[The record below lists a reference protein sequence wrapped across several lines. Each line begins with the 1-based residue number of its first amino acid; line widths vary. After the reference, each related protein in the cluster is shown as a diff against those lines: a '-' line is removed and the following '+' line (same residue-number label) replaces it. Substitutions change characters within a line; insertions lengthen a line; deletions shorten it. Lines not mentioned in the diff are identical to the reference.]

1 MSIKKEKQNKK
12 RKTDS
17 DGVKVKRSYYS
28 FSKYYPGGGS
38 EQKYLRVMHE
48 TPDEH
53 RNIKI
58 ILSIFALLTV
68 AFIGYFS
75 TTVALDISNAPTTTA
90 PFSTQSATAPSGV
103 PDADE
108 TESETTA
115 VKTTLE
121 EPEREVNVTTTL
133 PPDASSPFSAE
144 PTTGNEPAGTDAL
157 Q

>member
-1 MSIKKEKQNKK
+1 MSIKKEKFKSNKK

-58 ILSIFALLTV
+58 ILSVFVLLV
-68 AFIGYFS
+68 AVFIGYFS
-75 TTVALDISNAPTTTA
+75 TTVALNISEAPTTTE
-90 PFSTQSATAPSGV
+90 PQSTLSTTLASEDVTQKVKTTAP
-103 PDADE
+103 
-108 TESETTA
+108 TE
-115 VKTTLE
+115 KTTLE
-121 EPEREVNVTTTL
+121 EPEREVNVTQATEPESNETT
-133 PPDASSPFSAE
+133 D
-144 PTTGNEPAGTDAL
+144 N
-157 Q
+157 